1 MKKILIA
8 AAALAFWAG
17 AARAEIKVVTAS
29 TDLKYICER
38 VGGAEVKVESL
49 AAGDQDLHMVEP
61 RPSMVF
67 KLKKADMVVR
77 VGLDLDMWFDSL
89 INAARNKDLFYGAKG
104 YVDAS
109 AGVPLLEKPEGKI
122 DASMGDI
129 HIYGNPH
136 YWLDPANAKIM
147 AKNILAGLK
156 RLAPERS
163 AGFDANY
170 ESFCK
175 DIDERL
181 AGWSSRTAG
190 IRGLKV
196 VTYHGSWPY
205 FARRFGLDVIGH
217 VEPKPG
223 IPPSAAYL
231 DALVKK
237 MKAEGVR
244 VILAE
249 SYYPRK
255 GPEFL
260 AARAG
265 AAIVTAAVSAGGA
278 RDVKTYFDVFDRA
291 LEALEKYA
299 GPGFFDAQKTAG
311 GCGKAAEAC
320 GK

>member
-1 MKKILIA
+1 MKKLFLT

-29 TDLKYICER
+29 SDLKYICER
-38 VGGAEVKVESL
+38 LGGPEVKVESL
-49 AAGDQDLHMVEP
+49 ASGDQDLHMVEP

-67 KLKKADMVVR
+67 KLKKADLVVR

-89 INAARNKDLFYGAKG
+89 INAAKNKRLFYGAPG

-109 AGVPLLEKPEGKI
+109 AGVPLLEKPEGKV

-136 YWLDPANAKIM
+136 YWLDPENARIM
-147 AKNILAGLK
+147 ARNILAGLK
-156 RLAPERS
+156 RAAPEK
-163 AGFDANY
+163 AAVFDANHA
-170 ESFCK
+170 EFVK
-175 DIDERL
+175 ELDARL
-181 AGWSSRTAG
+181 ASWQARAAALK
-190 IRGLKV
+190 GLKV

-223 IPPSAAYL
+223 IPPSASHL
-231 DALVKK
+231 DALEKK
-237 MKAEGVR
+237 MRAEGAR
-244 VILAE
+244 VILTE
-249 SYYPRK
+249 TYYPRK
-255 GPEFL
+255 GPDFL
-260 AARAG
+260 AARTG

-278 RDVKTYFDVFDRA
+278 KDVKTYFDVFDRA
-291 LEALEKYA
+291 LEALGKYS

-311 GCGKAAEAC
+311 GCDKAAEAC

>member
-1 MKKILIA
+1 MKKIFI

-17 AARAEIKVVTAS
+17 PARAEIKVVAAS

-38 VGGAEVKVESL
+38 VGGSAVKVESL

-136 YWLDPANAKIM
+136 YWLDPENAKIM
-147 AKNILAGLK
+147 ARNILAGLK
-156 RLAPERS
+156 RLAPER
-163 AGFDANY
+163 AVEFEANC
-170 ESFCK
+170 EAFCK
-175 DIDERL
+175 ETDERL
-181 AGWSSRTAG
+181 AGWAARAAG
-190 IRGLKV
+190 LGGLKV
-196 VTYHGSWPY
+196 VTYHSSWPY

-223 IPPSAAYL
+223 IPPSASHL
-231 DALVKK
+231 EALVKK
-237 MKAEGVR
+237 MQAER
-244 VILAE
+244 AKVILAE
-249 SYYPRK
+249 TYYPRK

-260 AARAG
+260 SSRTG
-265 AAIVTAAVSAGGA
+265 AAVVAAAVSAGGA
-278 RDVKTYFDVFDRA
+278 KNVKTYFEVFDRA
-291 LEALEKYA
+291 LEALE
-299 GPGFFDAQKTAG
+299 
-311 GCGKAAEAC
+311 AAA
-320 GK
+320 K

>member
-1 MKKILIA
+1 MRKILLS
-8 AAALAFWAG
+8 AAALALTAG
-17 AARAEIKVVTAS
+17 AVRAEIKVVTAS

-38 VGGAEVKVESL
+38 LGGPEVKVESL
-49 AAGDQDLHMVEP
+49 ASGDQDLHMVEP

-89 INAARNKDLFYGAKG
+89 INAAKNRRLFYGAPG

-109 AGVPLLEKPEGKI
+109 AGVPLLEKPEGKV

-147 AKNILAGLK
+147 AANILVGLK
-156 RLAPERS
+156 RVAPDKAAVFE
-163 AGFDANY
+163 ANHAAFIKELDA
-170 ESFCK
+170 
-175 DIDERL
+175 RL
-181 AGWSSRTAG
+181 EGWRRRAAAVK
-190 IRGLKV
+190 GLKV

-205 FARRFGLDVIGH
+205 FGRRFGLEVIGH

-223 IPPSAAYL
+223 IPPTAAHL
-231 DALVKK
+231 EALVLK
-237 MKAEGVR
+237 MKAEGAR
-244 VILAE
+244 VILTE

-255 GPEFL
+255 GPDFL
-260 AARAG
+260 AGKTG
-265 AAIVTAAVSAGGA
+265 AAILTAAVSAGGTKE
-278 RDVKTYFDVFDRA
+278 VKTYFDVFDKV
-291 LEALEKYA
+291 LEALEKYS
-299 GPGFFDAQKTAG
+299 GPGFFDALKTAG
-311 GCGKAAEAC
+311 GCDKAAEAC

>member
-17 AARAEIKVVTAS
+17 AARAEIKVMTAS

-89 INAARNKDLFYGAKG
+89 INAARNKDLFYGANG

-147 AKNILAGLK
+147 ARNVLAGLK

-163 AGFDANY
+163 AEFDANC
-170 ESFCK
+170 EAFCK
-175 DIDERL
+175 ETDERL
-181 AGWSSRTAG
+181 AGWAARAAG
-190 IRGLKV
+190 LRGLKV
-196 VTYHGSWPY
+196 VTYHSSWPY

-223 IPPSAAYL
+223 IPPSASHL
-231 DALVKK
+231 DGLVKK
-237 MKAEGVR
+237 MKAGNVK
-244 VILAE
+244 VILTE

-255 GPEFL
+255 GPDFL
-260 AARAG
+260 AARGG
-265 AAIVTAAVSAGGA
+265 AKVVTAAVSAGGA
-278 RDVKTYFDVFDRA
+278 KEVKTYFDVFDRA
-291 LEALEKYA
+291 LEALE
-299 GPGFFDAQKTAG
+299 
-311 GCGKAAEAC
+311 AAV
-320 GK
+320 K